1 MFSSFPKSRP
11 VLPPAYE
18 RIYEQQYK
26 ENRQGA
32 SIAYCMTQ
40 KMESWMHKKIAQD
53 VAHREPGFATLEIG
67 AGTLNHL
74 PYEPQSHPYDIV
86 EPFTSL
92 FENAPSL
99 HRVRAVYDDIKNIS
113 PEKCYDR
120 IISIATFEHICTL
133 PDVVARSGLLLNN
146 GGQLRVAIPSEGTLL
161 WTLGWKLTTAL
172 EFRIRYGL
180 DYSVLMHYD
189 HVNTAREIAE
199 VLHYFFQSI
208 TCSCFGLCPPLSL
221 YQAYLCSQP
230 YRHRCAQYLK
240 Q

>member
-18 RIYEQQYK
+18 KIYVQQYK

-32 SIAYCMTQ
+32 SIAYSMTQ

-53 VAHREPGFATLEIG
+53 VAYREPGLATLEIG

-74 PYEPQSHPYDIV
+74 PYELQSHPYDIV

-99 HRVRAVYDDIKNIS
+99 CRVRAVYNDIKDIS
-113 PEKCYDR
+113 PETRYDR

-133 PDVVARSGLLLNN
+133 PDVVAHSGLLLNN

-172 EFRIRYGL
+172 EFRMRYGL

-199 VLHYFFQSI
+199 VLRYFFQSI
-208 TCSCFGLCPPLSL
+208 TCRCFGLCPALSL
-221 YQAYLCSQP
+221 YQVYLCSQP
-230 YRHRCAQYLK
+230 YRHRCTQYLK